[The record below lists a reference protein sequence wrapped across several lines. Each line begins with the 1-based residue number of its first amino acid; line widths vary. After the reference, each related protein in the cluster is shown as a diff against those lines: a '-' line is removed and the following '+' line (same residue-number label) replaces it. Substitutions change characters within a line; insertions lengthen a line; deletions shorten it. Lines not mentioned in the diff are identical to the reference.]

1 MRILI
6 LNTDYPE
13 FLSWL
18 YAQHPGLENQPYKE
32 QMQVRNESL
41 FGTADFYSSNLHK
54 LGHEAYD
61 IHANNEWMQK
71 AWGREHGIEV
81 NERTPVQQRGH
92 SVLQHVIRLAAG
104 TPLRYLRPM
113 LRPLTHSL
121 SSQPK
126 WFYDILAAQIKHY
139 KPDVLFNQNIGGIST
154 RFLQEI
160 KPRVKLLVGEHGSVL
175 SEKLD
180 LRCYDLITSLLPD
193 SVTEFRQ
200 LGVHSEL
207 HRLAFEPRILSH
219 LKDQKKTI
227 DISFV
232 GGLYEVHSSRIH
244 FLEVLATRFGQM
256 QIWGP
261 GVTHLSKNSPIRK
274 RYAGQAWGL
283 KMYQVI
289 CRSAMTLNTH
299 GDKAA
304 YAGNMRLYEATGV
317 GTLLITDWKENL
329 HEMFEPGKEVVAYRT
344 PDECAEL
351 IRYYLEHDE
360 EREAIARAGQERT
373 LREHTYYKRMQE
385 LVDILERYLS
395 YPKSAARVISVPGSQ
410 R

>member
-6 LNTDYPE
+6 INTDYPE
-13 FLSWL
+13 FLRWL
-18 YAQHPGLENQPYKE
+18 YSEHPGLGNQPYEE
-32 QMQVRNESL
+32 QMQARNESL

-71 AWGREHGIEV
+71 AWAREHGIRVE
-81 NERTPVQQRGH
+81 EPTPMQQQRHG
-92 SVLQHVIRLAAG
+92 VLQDVSQLAAR
-104 TPLRYLRPM
+104 TPLRYF
-113 LRPLTHSL
+113 RPLFRPALRSL
-121 SSQPK
+121 TSQPK

-139 KPDVLFNQNIGGIST
+139 KPDVFLNQDIGGIST

-160 KPRVKLLVGEHGSVL
+160 KPRVKLLVGEHGSIL

-200 LGVHSEL
+200 LGIHSEL

-232 GGLYEVHSSRIH
+232 GGLYDVHSDRIH
-244 FLEVLATRFGQM
+244 LLEVLATKFGQM

-261 GVTHLSKNSPIRK
+261 GVGHLSKNSPIHE

-283 KMYQVI
+283 KMYQVM
-289 CRSAMTLNTH
+289 CGSAMTLNTH

-317 GTLLITDWKENL
+317 GTLLITDWQENL
-329 HEMFEPGKEVVAYRT
+329 HEIFEPGKEVIVYRT
-344 PDECAEL
+344 PEECAEL
-351 IRYYLEHDE
+351 VQYYLEHND

-373 LREHTYYKRMQE
+373 LREHTYYRRMQE

-395 YPKSAARVISVPGSQ
+395 YPKRASSV

>member
-1 MRILI
+1 M
-6 LNTDYPE
+6 
-13 FLSWL
+13 
-18 YAQHPGLENQPYKE
+18 
-32 QMQVRNESL
+32 
-41 FGTADFYSSNLHK
+41 
-54 LGHEAYD
+54 
-61 IHANNEWMQK
+61 
-71 AWGREHGIEV
+71 
-81 NERTPVQQRGH
+81 QQRGH
-92 SVLQHVIRLAAG
+92 GVLQDVSQLAAR
-104 TPLRYLRPM
+104 TPLRYF
-113 LRPLTHSL
+113 RPLFRPALRSFI
-121 SSQPK
+121 SQPK

-139 KPDVLFNQNIGGIST
+139 KPDVLLNQDIGGIST

-175 SEKLD
+175 PEKLD

-193 SVTEFRQ
+193 SVREFRQ
-200 LGVHSEL
+200 LGICSEL
-207 HRLAFEPRILSH
+207 HRLAFEPRILSY

-232 GGLYEVHSSRIH
+232 GGLYDVHSDRIH
-244 FLEVLATRFGQM
+244 LLEVLATRFGQM

-261 GVTHLSKNSPIRK
+261 GVNHLSKNSPIRE

-283 KMYQVI
+283 KMYQVM
-289 CRSAMTLNTH
+289 CESEMTLNTH

-344 PDECAEL
+344 PEECAEL
-351 IRYYLEHDE
+351 VQYYLEHND

-373 LREHTYYKRMQE
+373 LREHTYYRRMQE

-395 YPKSAARVISVPGSQ
+395 YPKRASSV

>member
-1 MRILI
+1 MRFLI

-13 FLSWL
+13 FLHWL
-18 YAQHPGLENQPYKE
+18 CGEHPGLEQRSYEE
-32 QMQVRNESL
+32 QMLARNESL
-41 FGTADFYSSNLHK
+41 FGTVDFYSSNLHK
-54 LGHEAYD
+54 LRHEAYD

-71 AWGREHGIEV
+71 AWAREHGIRVE
-81 NERTPVQQRGH
+81 EPTPMQQRGH
-92 SVLQHVIRLAAG
+92 GVLQDVSQLAAR
-104 TPLRYLRPM
+104 TPLRYF
-113 LRPLTHSL
+113 RPLFRPALRSFI
-121 SSQPK
+121 SQPK

-139 KPDVLFNQNIGGIST
+139 KPDVLLNQDIGGIST

-175 SEKLD
+175 PEKLD

-193 SVTEFRQ
+193 SVREFRQ
-200 LGVHSEL
+200 LGICSEL
-207 HRLAFEPRILSH
+207 HRLAFEPRILSY

-232 GGLYEVHSSRIH
+232 GGLYDVHSDRIH
-244 FLEVLATRFGQM
+244 LLEVLATRFGQM

-261 GVTHLSKNSPIRK
+261 GVNHLSKNSPIRE

-283 KMYQVI
+283 KMYQVM
-289 CRSAMTLNTH
+289 CESEMTLNTH

-344 PDECAEL
+344 PEECAEL
-351 IRYYLEHDE
+351 VQYYLEHND

-373 LREHTYYKRMQE
+373 LREHTYYRRMQE

-395 YPKSAARVISVPGSQ
+395 YPKRASSV

>member
-1 MRILI
+1 MRFLI
-6 LNTDYPE
+6 LSADYLE
-13 FLSWL
+13 FLRWL
-18 YAQHPGLENQPYKE
+18 YSEHPGLEKQPYEE
-32 QMQVRNESL
+32 QMQARNESL
-41 FGTADFYSSNLHK
+41 FGVADFYSSNLRK
-54 LGHEAYD
+54 LGHEAWD
-61 IHANNEWMQK
+61 IYTNNEFIQK
-71 AWGREHGIEV
+71 AWAREHGIRFVEV
-81 NERTPVQQRGH
+81 IPAEQAARM
-92 SVLQHVIRLAAG
+92 VLRRPWRMLAK
-104 TPLRYLRPM
+104 TPLRRCLEHPVRSALY
-113 LRPLTHSL
+113 SL
-121 SSQPK
+121 GK
-126 WFYDILAAQIKHY
+126 GTWFYDILAAQIKHY
-139 KPDVLFNQNIGGIST
+139 KPDVLLNKDIVGIST

-160 KPRVKLLVGEHGSVL
+160 KPRVKLLVGAHGSVL

-180 LRCYDLITSLLPD
+180 LRCYDLITSLIPD

-207 HRLAFEPRILSH
+207 HRLAFEPRILSY

-232 GGLYEVHSSRIH
+232 GSLYDVHSGRMH

-261 GVTHLSKNSPIRK
+261 GVSHLSKNSPIRK

-289 CRSAMTLNTH
+289 CKSVMTLNTH
-299 GDKAA
+299 GDKVA
-304 YAGNMRLYEATGV
+304 YAANMRLFETTGV

-344 PDECAEL
+344 PEECAEL
-351 IRYYLEHDE
+351 IQYYLEHND

-373 LREHTYYKRMQE
+373 LREHTYYRRMQE
-385 LVDILERYLS
+385 LAASVSKYL
-395 YPKSAARVISVPGSQ
+395 
-410 R
+410 